1 MGTHSHVNE
10 EVDIPPNIQ
19 SKLNALLGHGA
30 GVQVSKLHAEATDES
45 SAASSADSLNLLLER
60 QRQRQLNHPMHQE
73 HIAASPAAVATTAA
87 AAAQPSR
94 KVKETTKISL
104 EYDPISKRK
113 VLNTYE
119 IIGELGHGQHGK
131 VKLARDLVTKQ
142 LVAIKIVDRNGGK
155 SNRFSFK
162 KKASGSDK
170 IKREIAIMK
179 KCHHEHVVK
188 LIEVLDDSTSRKIY
202 LVLEYCSNGEVK
214 WCPGDQLETE
224 ARGPPLL
231 TFQRAR
237 EIFRGVVLGLEYLH
251 YQGIIHRDIKPA
263 NLLIAGS
270 GTVKISD
277 FGVSFAA
284 SNTEGGYGSLDELE
298 LAKTAGTPAFFAP
311 EICLGHEASDKFGA
325 GHPAGRKGLMISY
338 KIDIWAIGV
347 TLHCLLFGMLPFFSE
362 FELELFDKIINENLA
377 LKSYVDMA
385 SNGVSQISSE
395 DEYNAAKDL
404 LEKLL
409 TKNPFER
416 IDIPGIKKHPFV
428 CWDFEG
434 TLDSTDGLSVDK
446 LMEKLKFQRPQ
457 GEEYQQISISA
468 HELNNAVCGIGNK
481 LKRSALESMA
491 IGQRSDNDSS
501 KTLTSLDKNDNNSN
515 DFHDQFNDSISDPV
529 RFANSHIK
537 TNTSAQASNGNL
549 ILSEGALMDT
559 DNSEDTLSARE
570 IFQQELQRFDS
581 KRDSSAIV
589 SLPVNSSFASLD
601 SFYIDTYAGHQA
613 AGETYSN
620 SSSPLYE
627 RSSPTI
633 FARPPPVYAGAK
645 GAPARLASYHN
656 NPNASARNPHLNQR
670 AITSSQLGY
679 RSANIPSASN
689 DRHTR
694 QQIHPPAAMGIG
706 ARQGS
711 GGDGAS
717 KPAVRSKI
725 VPRSLCSSSHQPS
738 ASKAQ
743 GVGHY
748 DGASNGGES
757 EASREQFENKQS
769 SHIGPRRGNF
779 FSNYDGSDEEDS
791 YSTTSGTSSSYRNS
805 ADSYSDEFQ
814 SETESLPFEFGID
827 SEHGST
833 VSLRDL
839 APIVAVPSFAERPV
853 RSEPVATKDVDAD
866 DELVLNVGMGGHN
879 RRQGSVSSVSSS
891 QRANRYKSSNL
902 PHSFAPPKFRT
913 EIFEPISEPNRYPS
927 GSASTLTAEN
937 NGEMLGAVMGFNQD
951 TAEIAPDAEGFILDG
966 NTDASVDVPV
976 DVLSMIPEL
985 RIPEENG
992 LSCNANSFRDF
1003 SGSGSVN
1010 WRGPA
1015 SKSNQGPLVLPSKSA
1030 VATTQQSTVRPVL
1043 NTHSQTE
1050 NSRVTSKDLLQSV
1063 LTSSGSSRRPSMTPI
1078 RDISRR
1084 ETNTNSYVNHYE
1096 GKRETKYDSKTR
1108 PGRKPT
1114 QNRGLEGRYRSKS
1127 ISVGLLEEG
1136 RQTGKS
1142 S

>member
-1 MGTHSHVNE
+1 MGTHSHGNE
-10 EVDIPPNIQ
+10 EVDIPPNLQ

-30 GVQVSKLHAEATDES
+30 GVQLSKLHAEATDES
-45 SAASSADSLNLLLER
+45 SATSSADSLNLLLER
-60 QRQRQLNHPMHQE
+60 QQQRQLNHPMHQE
-73 HIAASPAAVATTAA
+73 HIAASPAVAAATAA
-87 AAAQPSR
+87 AAAVPPR

-162 KKASGSDK
+162 KRASGSDK

-263 NLLIAGS
+263 NLLISGS

-311 EICLGHEASDKFGA
+311 EICLGHEASEKFSSGQ
-325 GHPAGRKGLMISY
+325 PAERKGLMISH

-377 LKSYVDMA
+377 LKPYADMA
-385 SNGVSQISSE
+385 SNGVSQISCVE
-395 DEYNAAKDL
+395 EYNAAKDL

-416 IDIPGIKKHPFV
+416 IDIPGIKRHPFV
-428 CWDFEG
+428 CWDFES
-434 TLDSTDGLSVDK
+434 TSDSASELSVDK

-481 LKRSALESMA
+481 LKRSALESMN
-491 IGQRSDNDSS
+491 ISQKSDNDSS
-501 KTLTSLDKNDNNSN
+501 RTLTNFDKNGNNSN
-515 DFHDQFNDSISDPV
+515 DFHDQFNDSIGDPI

-549 ILSEGALMDT
+549 ILSEGALMDP
-559 DNSEDTLSARE
+559 DNGEDGLSARE

-601 SFYIDTYAGHQA
+601 SFYIDTYAGHQT

-645 GAPARLASYHN
+645 GASARLASYHN
-656 NPNASARNPHLNQR
+656 NPNASARNPHLNPR
-670 AITSSQLGY
+670 PIASSQLSY
-679 RSANIPSASN
+679 RSATIPSASN
-689 DRHTR
+689 DR
-694 QQIHPPAAMGIG
+694 QIRPQARAPAAIGIG
-706 ARQGS
+706 PRQGS
-711 GGDGAS
+711 GGDGSSRA
-717 KPAVRSKI
+717 AVRSKI
-725 VPRSLCSSSHQPS
+725 VPRSLHPSTSQPP
-738 ASKAQ
+738 ASKAL
-743 GVGHY
+743 
-748 DGASNGGES
+748 DGGYHNGFLHGGDNES
-757 EASREQFENKQS
+757 SRERFGNKPS
-769 SHIGPRRGNF
+769 AHVGPRRGNF
-779 FSNYDGSDEEDS
+779 FSNYDGSDEEDG

-805 ADSYSDEFQ
+805 GDSYSDEFQ

-839 APIVAVPSFAERPV
+839 APVVAVPSFTERPT
-853 RSEPVATKDVDAD
+853 RNEPGGPKDADAD
-866 DELVLNVGMGGHN
+866 DELMLNVGMSGHN
-879 RRQGSVSSVSSS
+879 RRQGSVSSASSS
-891 QRANRYKSSNL
+891 QRANRFKATNF
-902 PHSFAPPKFRT
+902 PHSFAPPKFKT
-913 EIFEPISEPNRYPS
+913 EIFEPIPEPKRYPS

-937 NGEMLGAVMGFNQD
+937 NGAILGTVMNFNQD

-976 DVLSMIPEL
+976 DVLNMIPEL
-985 RIPEENG
+985 RASEVSEPSN
-992 LSCNANSFRDF
+992 NAHSFRDF
-1003 SGSGSVN
+1003 TGGASTN
-1010 WRGPA
+1010 WRSSA
-1015 SKSNQGPLVLPSKSA
+1015 SKSNPGPLVLPSKNP
-1030 VATTQQSTVRPVL
+1030 VATTQQSTVKPVL
-1043 NTHSQTE
+1043 NTHSQTD

-1063 LTSSGSSRRPSMTPI
+1063 LTSSGSSRRPSMTPS
-1078 RDISRR
+1078 RDNSRR

-1136 RQTGKS
+1136 RQAGKS